1 MKKKFSHSRSWALF
15 TIKKKC
21 SFKYES
27 GLLSQIK
34 LEVTCDVTAIEPRFC
49 TEQNVTKNVT
59 SLIVVLGNDFITIK
73 NNSVTS

>member
-1 MKKKFSHSRSWALF
+1 MKKRFSHRRSWALF
-15 TIKKKC
+15 TIKNC

-34 LEVTCDVTAIEPRFC
+34 LEVTRDVTAIEPRFC
-49 TEQNVTKNVT
+49 TEQNVT

-73 NNSVTS
+73 NNYVTS